1 MPDNT
6 MMTNPEQK
14 LDNLFAA
21 YRSACPEVDS
31 SAAFV
36 PGIWQKIEARRRTSI
51 LQLWT
56 RNFIAAS
63 ATLCLLFGL
72 FLISPVPSG
81 SHLAYYLDVL
91 DDDHDTE
98 IRADLHLMKLHPA
111 MEASEQPMIL
121 AEEE

>member
-14 LDNLFAA
+14 LNNLFAA
-21 YRSACPEVDS
+21 YRSACPEVDC

-36 PGIWQKIEARRRTSI
+36 PGIWQKIEARRRNSI

-81 SHLAYYLDVL
+81 SHYAYYLDVL
-91 DDDHDTE
+91 DDDHDSE
-98 IRADLHLMKLHPA
+98 IRADLHLMKSHPT
-111 MEASEQPMIL
+111 METSEQPIL
-121 AEEE
+121 VEEE